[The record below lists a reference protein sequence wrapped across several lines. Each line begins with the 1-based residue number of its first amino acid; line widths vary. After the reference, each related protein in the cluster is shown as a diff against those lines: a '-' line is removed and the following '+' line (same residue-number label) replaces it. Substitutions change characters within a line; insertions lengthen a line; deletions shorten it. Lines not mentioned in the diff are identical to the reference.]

1 MVALARQACLCYVLF
16 IPEHADA
23 AMFDILLKIQA
34 DLSDVKGR
42 MDELEMLVKKQGRD
56 SAGLLVMMHSTVGT
70 YDERIKLI
78 EEDVRLLTERG

>member
-1 MVALARQACLCYVLF
+1 
-16 IPEHADA
+16 
-23 AMFDILLKIQA
+23 MFDILLKIQA

-56 SAGLLVMMHSTVGT
+56 SAGLLVMMHSTVGN

-78 EEDVRLLTERG
+78 EEMSGC